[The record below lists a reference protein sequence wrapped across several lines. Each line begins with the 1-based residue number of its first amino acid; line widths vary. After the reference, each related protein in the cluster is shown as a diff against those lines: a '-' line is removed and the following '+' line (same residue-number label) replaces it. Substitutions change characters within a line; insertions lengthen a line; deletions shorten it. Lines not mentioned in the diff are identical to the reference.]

1 MKQSTRKIDF
11 PPDSF
16 QLAIEIRNI
25 CKRFPGVI
33 ALDHADFD
41 LRAGEIHALLGEN
54 GAGKSTLMNILSG
67 MYHPDEGEIRV
78 KGKRVTIQSPHEA
91 ISLGIGMVYQ
101 SFKLVSE
108 LTVLENIVLGDPALP
123 FWVNT
128 GVIEARVG
136 DIIDKY
142 GLQIDTRAKIWQLS
156 VGEQQRVEII
166 KMFYRGADI
175 LILDEPTSVL
185 TPQET
190 RKLLEMM
197 RAVVREGSSI
207 IFISHKLN
215 EVIEISDRIT
225 VLRKGKKINTVETEG
240 VTQRELSRMMVGR
253 EVILK
258 VKKGRRLPG
267 RPVMDVENLSA
278 LNDKQLPAL
287 RNLSFCLRKG
297 EILGLAGVS
306 GNGQREL
313 AEVLTGLR
321 PATGG
326 TIKIGNKELRG
337 ASVRRIIEAGVS
349 LIPEKR
355 LGRGLVPGFDI
366 PENLI
371 LKQYRSA
378 EFSRSIFLRREI
390 IQAHGRSVIKEF
402 SIAAP
407 ETRNY
412 VKLLSGGN
420 VQKVILAREMG
431 SNPKIIVASNPTAGL
446 DISAIE
452 FVQKVIERARED
464 GTAILY
470 ISEELEELMRISDR
484 IGVIYKGKIIRI
496 MPVSDTDIE
505 TIGLLM
511 TGGEDGDKD

>member
-1 MKQSTRKIDF
+1 MQQSAQNESSPSDCA
-11 PPDSF
+11 P
-16 QLAIEIRNI
+16 LVIEIRKV

-67 MYHPDEGEIRV
+67 MYHPDEGEILV
-78 KGKRVTIQSPHEA
+78 KGQRVTIRSPHEA
-91 ISLGIGMVYQ
+91 ISLRIGMVYQ

-108 LTVLENIVLGDPALP
+108 LTVLENIVLGDPTLP
-123 FWVNT
+123 FWFNT
-128 GVIEARVG
+128 GDIEDRVE
-136 DIIDKY
+136 DIIEKY
-142 GLQIDTRAKIWQLS
+142 GLQIDPRAKIWQLS

-190 RKLLEMM
+190 RNLLEMM

-215 EVIEISDRIT
+215 EVMEISDRIT
-225 VLRKGKKINTVETEG
+225 VLRKGKKINTVEAEG
-240 VTQRELSRMMVGR
+240 ITQRELTRMMVGR
-253 EVILK
+253 EVILQ
-258 VKKGRRLPG
+258 VKEDRRLPG
-267 RPVMDVENLSA
+267 RPVMEVENICA

-287 RNLSFCLRKG
+287 RNVSFSLREG

-306 GNGQREL
+306 GNGQKEL

-321 PATGG
+321 TASQG
-326 TIKIGNKELRG
+326 TIKIGDKELQG

-349 LIPEKR
+349 FIPEKR

-366 PENLI
+366 PGNLI
-371 LKQYRSA
+371 LKQYRST
-378 EFSRSIFLRREI
+378 EFSRGIFLRRKK
-390 IQAHGRSVIKEF
+390 IQAHGRALIKSF

-420 VQKVILAREMG
+420 VQKVILAREMT

-452 FVQKVIERARED
+452 FVQGVLERAKED

-484 IGVIYKGKIIRI
+484 IGVIYKGKIVSI
-496 MPVSDTDIE
+496 MPVGETDIE

-511 TGGEDGDKD
+511 TGGEKGDED

>member
-1 MKQSTRKIDF
+1 MQQSVQKVSLPSDCA
-11 PPDSF
+11 P
-16 QLAIEIRNI
+16 LVIEIRKV

-67 MYHPDEGEIRV
+67 MYHPDEGEILV
-78 KGKRVTIQSPHEA
+78 KGERVTIRSPHEA
-91 ISLGIGMVYQ
+91 ISLRIGMVYQ

-123 FWVNT
+123 FWFNT
-128 GVIEARVG
+128 GDIEDRVG
-136 DIIDKY
+136 DIIEKY
-142 GLQIDTRAKIWQLS
+142 GLQIDPRAKIWQLS

-190 RKLLEMM
+190 RNLLEMM
-197 RAVVREGSSI
+197 RAIVREGSSI

-215 EVIEISDRIT
+215 EVMEISDRIT
-225 VLRKGKKINTVETEG
+225 VLRKGKKINTVEAEG
-240 VTQRELSRMMVGR
+240 ITQRELTRMMVGR
-253 EVILK
+253 EVILQ
-258 VKKGRRLPG
+258 VKEDRRLPG
-267 RPVMDVENLSA
+267 RPVMEVENLCA

-287 RNLSFCLRKG
+287 RNVSFSLREG

-306 GNGQREL
+306 GNGQKEL

-321 PATGG
+321 TASQG
-326 TIKIGNKELRG
+326 TIKIGDKELQG

-349 LIPEKR
+349 FIPEKR

-366 PENLI
+366 PGNII
-371 LKQYRSA
+371 LKQYRST
-378 EFSRSIFLRREI
+378 EFSRGIFLRRKK
-390 IQAHGRSVIKEF
+390 IQAHGRALIKSF

-420 VQKVILAREMG
+420 VQKVILAREMT

-452 FVQKVIERARED
+452 FVQGVLERAKED

-484 IGVIYKGKIIRI
+484 IGVIYKGEIVSII
-496 MPVSDTDIE
+496 PVSETDIE
-505 TIGLLM
+505 SIGLLM
-511 TGGEDGDKD
+511 TGGGDRDED